1 MLINLSSFCWKSKT
15 KFWSRKTSGREG
27 LSEHRSYETETILLN
42 HKLGECGGGADQTIR
57 PVCTRWRWLF
67 GHCHRP
73 PNRTFCIYCLDGKDG
88 EAQEDGKRLQR
99 PPSKGLP
106 DACASIWAQKCQ
118 RDWIHWFSTSGGR
131 SVLSYNQGCSGKWA
145 LFILLWSFIYSSF
158 SRIDEHRH
166 TVKTHLQ
173 TAPNRCNRDSLQAP
187 RSTHTNKFE
196 RAGPEQTALNHKFCT
211 LRKHRG
217 YHRRWSITW
226 VK

>member
-1 MLINLSSFCWKSKT
+1 MW
-15 KFWSRKTSGREG
+15 WGSRSNHKTSLHQVKVHFLVTATGHPTVPSAFTVWMAKTGKHRKMARG
-27 LSEHRSYETETILLN
+27 YRGPPQKVYQMHLLPSEL
-42 HKLGECGGGADQTIR
+42 K
-57 PVCTRWRWLF
+57 
-67 GHCHRP
+67 
-73 PNRTFCIYCLDGKDG
+73 
-88 EAQEDGKRLQR
+88 
-99 PPSKGLP
+99 
-106 DACASIWAQKCQ
+106 KCQ
-118 RDWIHWFSTSGGR
+118 RDWIHWLSTSGGR

-145 LFILLWSFIYSSF
+145 LFILLWSFVYFSF

-166 TVKTHLQ
+166 TVKPHLQ

-196 RAGPEQTALNHKFCT
+196 RAGHEQTALNHKFCT